1 MVMILTIFKQYSITN
16 TLFVR
21 CLNIINRTVMT
32 NLSSNINCNT
42 FNEFRSSAP
51 LLAAYEF
58 ININRRENSDYELL
72 EKFSQFRNWS
82 FDLNKAKRFLQN
94 RKNTIVITC
103 EKEKIEWVSKGFTR
117 MTGYDS
123 DEAIGNSPK
132 FLQGKDTSVE
142 TRTKIRSKLN
152 VQEKF
157 SGKVINYRKNGERY
171 VCKVEIL
178 PVYDTQNALV
188 NFVAFEQEV

>member
-1 MVMILTIFKQYSITN
+1 
-16 TLFVR
+16 
-21 CLNIINRTVMT
+21 MT
-32 NLSSNINCNT
+32 NLSSDINCDT
-42 FNEFRSSAP
+42 FNELRSSVP

-58 ININRRENSDYELL
+58 MNINRRENSDYDSL

-82 FDLNKAKRFLQN
+82 FDLNKLKRFLQN
-94 RKNTIVITC
+94 RKNTIVVTC

-132 FLQGKDTSVE
+132 FLQGKDTSVK
-142 TRTKIRSKLN
+142 TRGQIRGKLTT
-152 VQEKF
+152 QEKF

-171 VCKVEIL
+171 ICKVDIL
-178 PVYDTQNALV
+178 PVYDTKNELV
-188 NFVAFEQEV
+188 NFVAFEYEV

>member
-1 MVMILTIFKQYSITN
+1 
-16 TLFVR
+16 
-21 CLNIINRTVMT
+21 MT
-32 NLSSNINCNT
+32 NLSSNINCDT
-42 FNEFRSSAP
+42 FTEFRSSIP

-58 ININRRENSDYELL
+58 MNINRRENSDYELL

-82 FDLNKAKRFLQN
+82 FDLNKIKRFLQN
-94 RKNTIVITC
+94 RKNTVVITC

-132 FLQGKDTSVE
+132 FLQGINTSVE
-142 TRTKIRSKLN
+142 TRKAIRNKLT

-157 SGKVINYRKNGERY
+157 SGKVINYRKNGEQY
-171 VCKVEIL
+171 ICKVEIF
-178 PVYDTQNALV
+178 PVYDKQNDLV

>member
-1 MVMILTIFKQYSITN
+1 MINFKQYSITK
-16 TLFVR
+16 TYCTKCFY
-21 CLNIINRTVMT
+21 IIIHTIMT
-32 NLSSNINCNT
+32 NLSSNINCDT
-42 FNEFRSSAP
+42 FTEFRSSIP

-58 ININRRENSDYELL
+58 MNINRRENSDYELL

-82 FDLNKAKRFLQN
+82 FDLNKIKRFLQN
-94 RKNTIVITC
+94 RKNTVVITC

-117 MTGYDS
+117 MTGYNS

-132 FLQGKDTSVE
+132 FLQGINTSVE
-142 TRTKIRSKLN
+142 TRKAIRNKLT

-157 SGKVINYRKNGERY
+157 SGKVINYRKNGEQY
-171 VCKVEIL
+171 ICKVEIF
-178 PVYDTQNALV
+178 PVYDKQNDLV